1 MTLNHNL
8 YKLMNVKGYG
18 IIMIKISVE
27 LSWNFSWEVFT
38 TGEMFTRLTY
48 FQHHWP
54 ALNFSSAAVFL
65 QPARV
70 KIFCLLPPRI
80 RKI

>member
-1 MTLNHNL
+1 
-8 YKLMNVKGYG
+8 MNVKGYG

-65 QPARV
+65 QPVRV